1 MALMKGIEGDYIETN
16 NNLFFDVK
24 GLLHPKDRIICFI
37 RFYPNPSGDRTKDG
51 IKYSKIYDL
60 NKRYEFLRTNFPKYL
75 FYSNELDLELQ
86 GVTLEDIK
94 KIYTPREY
102 FKNLYQRTNL
112 TRLEELSKELCEL
125 FIVDGGVPEDSIGIS
140 GSPMVG
146 LHKDYSDIDII
157 IYGTENGLQF
167 QENLNDILTDCGF
180 CRKYNSQEFITH
192 YKWRA
197 GGSDVS
203 FNDFVKS
210 EQRKLHQGMYKGYDF
225 FIRYIKSPKDWNG
238 VFSDFK
244 YSNIGRIKLKAK
256 ISDATNSIF
265 TPCSYKIDLIKIIE
279 SDIPFDDKKQ
289 NLSEISS
296 FRGRFCEHA
305 KNGENIIVEGKLE
318 KVSFK
323 NKEIYYRILLTDQ
336 VKDKLIIQN

>member
-1 MALMKGIEGDYIETN
+1 MDLKKGIEGDYVETN
-16 NNLFFDVK
+16 DNLFFDVK
-24 GLLHPKDRIICFI
+24 GLLHPKDQKICFI
-37 RFYPNPSGDRTKDG
+37 RFYPNPSGDRTKAG

-60 NKRYEFLRTNFPKYL
+60 NERYKFLRTNFPQYL

-86 GVTLEDIK
+86 GVKIEDIK

-102 FKNLYQRTNL
+102 FKSLFQRTNL
-112 TRLEELSKELCEL
+112 TKLEEHSKELCEL

-157 IYGTENGLQF
+157 IYGTENSLQF
-167 QENLNDILTDCGF
+167 QENLNDILSDCGF

-192 YKWRA
+192 YEWRA
-197 GGSDVS
+197 GGSDVN

-244 YSNIGRIKLKAK
+244 YSNLGRIKLKAK
-256 ISDATNSIF
+256 ITDATDSIF
-265 TPCSYKIDLIKIIE
+265 TPCSYEVEILKVLECNIPNDLIK
-279 SDIPFDDKKQ
+279 Q
-289 NLSEISS
+289 RLREINS

-305 KNGENIIVEGKLE
+305 KNGEDIIVEGKLE

-323 NKEIYYRILLTDQ
+323 NKEEYYRILLTDQ
-336 VKDKLIIQN
+336 VKDKILVIN